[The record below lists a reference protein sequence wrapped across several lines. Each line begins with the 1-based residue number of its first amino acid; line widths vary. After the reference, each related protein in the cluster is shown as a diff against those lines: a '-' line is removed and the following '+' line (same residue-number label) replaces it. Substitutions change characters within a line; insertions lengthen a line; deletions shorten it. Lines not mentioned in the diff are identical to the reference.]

1 MGKYI
6 DKNKSRNVS
15 SIYSQKSLNHD
26 KQSAI
31 DTLKTASKKAIQKTA
46 EATGDLICYKIAN
59 EIIIMIYNMKLYL

>member
-6 DKNKSRNVS
+6 GKNKSRNVR

-31 DTLKTASKKAIQKTA
+31 DTLKTASKKAIQKQQKQ
-46 EATGDLICYKIAN
+46 LVI
-59 EIIIMIYNMKLYL
+59 

>member
-6 DKNKSRNVS
+6 GKNKSRNVS